1 MLLTLAAVV
10 LAACA
15 LRLCKIGGDVVSHLD
30 RLTSEV
36 AEMKAAAER
45 ASTRI
50 AEIAALI
57 RERAG
62 DEAAINALADE
73 LDVAGNSLHAAVDA
87 SAEPAPGPEPPA
99 EG

>member
-15 LRLCKIGGDVVSHLD
+15 LRLCKTGGEVVSHLD

-45 ASTRI
+45 AAGRI
-50 AEIAALI
+50 AEIAQLL
-57 RERAG
+57 RDRAG
-62 DEAAINALADE
+62 DAAAIESLADE
-73 LDVAGNSLHAAVDA
+73 LDTAGNALHAAVDA
-87 SAEPAPGPEPPA
+87 SSEPAPEPPA
-99 EG
+99 EPV